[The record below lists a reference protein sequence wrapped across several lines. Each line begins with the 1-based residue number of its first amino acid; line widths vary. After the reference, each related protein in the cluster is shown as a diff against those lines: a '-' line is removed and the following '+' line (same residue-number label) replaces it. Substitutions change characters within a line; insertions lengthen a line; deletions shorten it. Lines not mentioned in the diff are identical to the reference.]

1 MWSCPVRQR
10 VIRQWEPHFIT
21 LWQGLWTWY
30 VSLFLKKKKE
40 KKKIPWY
47 IFNFSPEFGGNQIND
62 YCFSKDESISF
73 SYDTLRCSCFLSLPQ
88 PLHCHSTAVPLWNW
102 VAIQIGLDQISTDEW
117 ARPPKRAV
125 TRVLLYVPDSFFWIL
140 QNFSSLFAHL
150 YPSLAAQPPT
160 SKPLHI
166 PSAHPAA
173 CIVVLQQRDT
183 HFCQGGKN

>member
-1 MWSCPVRQR
+1 MNMVCVP
-10 VIRQWEPHFIT
+10 
-21 LWQGLWTWY
+21 
-30 VSLFLKKKKE
+30 LKKKK
-40 KKKIPWY
+40 KKKRKY
-47 IFNFSPEFGGNQIND
+47 RDIFLIFPQSLVEIRLMITVFPKMNQ
-62 YCFSKDESISF
+62 
-73 SYDTLRCSCFLSLPQ
+73 LAFLMILEDVPASSLPQ
-88 PLHCHSTAVPLWNW
+88 PLHCHSTAVPLWNR